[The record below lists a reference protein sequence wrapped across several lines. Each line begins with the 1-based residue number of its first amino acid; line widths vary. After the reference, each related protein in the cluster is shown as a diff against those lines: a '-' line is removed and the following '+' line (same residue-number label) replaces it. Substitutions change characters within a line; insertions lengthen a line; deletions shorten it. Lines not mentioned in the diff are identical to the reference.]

1 MRCARFAVPAPSI
14 PEAEIVMNKGHGV
27 ARTVP
32 VFCIDDYC
40 VYYFCI
46 KELEDV
52 LCGRKFAYPPEISR
66 TIVRELEAVSEL
78 VFPTRKI
85 AAVKADPYDN
95 LILEC
100 AVEAGV
106 DYVVSGDNHLLEL
119 KRFEDI
125 PILSPAQFLKVV
137 D

>member
-1 MRCARFAVPAPSI
+1 VIRIVLDTNVLISALFFGGNPQTVLEKAIMGQISLVLSK
-14 PEAEIVMNKGHGV
+14 EILNE
-27 ARTVP
+27 
-32 VFCIDDYC
+32 F
-40 VYYFCI
+40 
-46 KELEDV
+46 EDV

-66 TIVRELEAVSEL
+66 TIVRELEAISEL
-78 VFPTRKI
+78 VFATRKI

-95 LILEC
+95 RILEC

-106 DYVVSGDNHLLEL
+106 DYVVSGDTHLLEL

-137 D
+137 E

>member
-1 MRCARFAVPAPSI
+1 MIRIVLDTNVLISALFFGGNPQTVLEKAIMGQISLVLSK
-14 PEAEIVMNKGHGV
+14 EILNE
-27 ARTVP
+27 
-32 VFCIDDYC
+32 F
-40 VYYFCI
+40 
-46 KELEDV
+46 EEV
-52 LCGRKFAYPPEISR
+52 LCAKKFPYPPEIAR
-66 TIVRELEAVSEL
+66 NIVRELEAVSEL

-100 AVEAGV
+100 AVTAEV

-119 KRFEDI
+119 KRFEGI

-137 D
+137 E

>member
-1 MRCARFAVPAPSI
+1 VIRIVLDTNVLISALFFGGNPQTVLEKAIMGQISLVLSR
-14 PEAEIVMNKGHGV
+14 EILNE
-27 ARTVP
+27 
-32 VFCIDDYC
+32 F
-40 VYYFCI
+40 
-46 KELEDV
+46 EEV
-52 LCGRKFAYPPEISR
+52 LCGRKFAYPPAISR
-66 TIVRELEAVSEL
+66 TIVRELEAISEL

-106 DYVVSGDNHLLEL
+106 DYGVSGDNHLLEL
-119 KRFEDI
+119 KRFEGI

-137 D
+137 E

>member
-1 MRCARFAVPAPSI
+1 MIRIVLDTNVLISALLFGGNPQTVL
-14 PEAEIVMNKGHGV
+14 EIAIMGQISLVLSREILNE
-27 ARTVP
+27 
-32 VFCIDDYC
+32 F
-40 VYYFCI
+40 
-46 KELEDV
+46 EDV
-52 LCGRKFAYPPEISR
+52 LCGKKFAYPPEIAR
-66 TIVRELEAVSEL
+66 NIVRELEAVSEL

-100 AVEAGV
+100 AVKAGV

-119 KRFEDI
+119 RRFEGI

-137 D
+137 G

>member
-1 MRCARFAVPAPSI
+1 MGQIDLVLSR
-14 PEAEIVMNKGHGV
+14 EILNE
-27 ARTVP
+27 
-32 VFCIDDYC
+32 F
-40 VYYFCI
+40 
-46 KELEDV
+46 EDV
-52 LCGRKFAYPPEISR
+52 LCGKKFAYPPEIAR

-100 AVEAGV
+100 AVKAGV

-119 KRFEDI
+119 RRFEGI
-125 PILSPAQFLKVV
+125 LILSPAEFLKALGCL
-137 D
+137 DAFSFPYF

>member
-1 MRCARFAVPAPSI
+1 MIRIVLDTNVLISALFFGGNPQTVLEKAIMGQISLVLSK
-14 PEAEIVMNKGHGV
+14 EILNE
-27 ARTVP
+27 
-32 VFCIDDYC
+32 F
-40 VYYFCI
+40 
-46 KELEDV
+46 EEV
-52 LCGRKFAYPPEISR
+52 LCVKKFAYPPEIARNIGS
-66 TIVRELEAVSEL
+66 ELEAVSEL

-100 AVEAGV
+100 AVTAEV

-119 KRFEDI
+119 KRFEGI

-137 D
+137 E